1 MCPNLLIAIHIQK
14 IRKPFA
20 LKIISHPKLLAIN
33 DCVLLKRL
41 LAVSRLIRIIPTK
54 VEIRNKEM
62 KNLL

>member
-1 MCPNLLIAIHIQK
+1 M
-14 IRKPFA
+14 RKPFA

-33 DCVLLKRL
+33 DCVALKRL
-41 LAVSRLIRIIPTK
+41 LAVSRLTRVTPIK